1 VTDEPPAGPSSASPR
16 PRSLVA
22 ERAVRFL
29 ATRSEPVNSRELT
42 WELLATRSGAE
53 PAATRFLETLFEN
66 DPRLRYEI
74 AGWVRRAGE
83 GENKTAPSI
92 LADPERVL
100 TILQDERSN
109 EDHRWHLK
117 QVLMVRVQGDEVVNA
132 CGGELVQGMEADH
145 LRHAILEMMEG
156 AVMIVHDR
164 PGAVRRLEEWL
175 GAPIGAPVSLRVLA
189 AERLSKSSTHTL
201 EELAEDLE
209 LSWRETGD
217 PLDMTEVVEQALDR
231 LRKPGESIAALQAA
245 SNPGRYVPNWMMFNF
260 DREFLRS
267 IPACPG
273 TYRFLNREGN
283 LLYIGKSKNLHRRIG
298 SYFTHGAG
306 RSDRVRTILQDL
318 YDIKVEPAGSDLQA
332 MLDEAAKISTDR
344 PTRNQQRKIHPRSEL
359 SRRMDS
365 ILIIEPA
372 DSPAVL
378 RVYLI
383 RYGQLLRNIP
393 IGPRGGG
400 LKKVERALEDHFFMA
415 PFGPTEVP
423 GPNVDV
429 EVVVRWLARNRDRV
443 VAFDPTDFPAALDV
457 TDRLRWFLNNGSPFG
472 KDGAPILQ
480 R

>member
-1 VTDEPPAGPSSASPR
+1 VTDEPPAGPFSAPPR

-22 ERAVRFL
+22 ERAVRYL
-29 ATRSEPVNSRELT
+29 ATRSEPVNSRDLT

-53 PAATRFLETLFEN
+53 PAATRLLQTLFED
-66 DPRLRYEI
+66 DPRLSYES
-74 AGWVRRAGE
+74 AGWVRQSLE
-83 GENKTAPSI
+83 SESKTAPSA

-100 TILQDERSN
+100 TLLNGELSN
-109 EDHRWHLK
+109 EDHRWHLR

-132 CGGELVQGMEADH
+132 CGGDLVHGMEADH
-145 LRHAILEMMEG
+145 LRHSILETMED
-156 AVMIVHDR
+156 AVMVVHDR
-164 PGAVRRLEEWL
+164 PGAIRQFEEWL
-175 GAPIGAPVSLRVLA
+175 GAPIGAPVSLRALA
-189 AERLSKSSTHTL
+189 TERIKVPSAHTL
-201 EELAEDLE
+201 EELAEELE

-217 PLDMTEVVEQALDR
+217 PLDMTEVVDQALDR
-231 LRKPGESIAALQAA
+231 LRRPGESLATLQGE

-267 IPACPG
+267 IPASPG
-273 TYRFLNREGN
+273 TYRFLNQEGN

-306 RSDRVRTILQDL
+306 RSGRVREIVRDL

-332 MLDEAAKISTDR
+332 MLDEAAKIRADR

-372 DSPAVL
+372 VPPAVL

-383 RYGQLLRNIP
+383 RYGQLLQNVP

-400 LKKVERALEDHFFMA
+400 LRKVERALEDHFFMA

-423 GPNVDV
+423 GPGVDV

-457 TDRLRWFLNNGSPFG
+457 TDRLRWFLNNGSPFDA
-472 KDGAPILQ
+472 DGAPILQ